1 VQHAGKAI
9 VAGGVSGA
17 IEICCTYPLEFT
29 KTVSQLDKGAG
40 GAMGVVRNTLR
51 TSGPIGFYRGLSS
64 MVYFATPK
72 AAIRFSAFEQASG
85 ALVGGDGKPM
95 FGSATAFVAGLIA
108 GTAEAIVVTTP
119 QETIKIK
126 LIDDAFTREVP
137 RFNGFFHGVSTI
149 IKEEGLAGIYAGV
162 APTILKAR
170 STSAAASPHAPRH
183 DSSAPTS
190 RLTRCAVPC
199 LRARRGAGGHGAG
212 DALRRLPL
220 HPPRVPQDG
229 RRHSGLGRLRRRCV
243 GVALP
248 VHRRHQVRASTQRG
262 RARSCRPRNVASAS
276 MQPTAPP
283 ARPCS
288 PRSVATTSIRPPSA
302 ATVFIE
308 PRRRVSISLAR
319 AAWAA
324 H

>member
-1 VQHAGKAI
+1 MAPTGNKPKHAGKAI

-162 APTILKAR
+162 APTVLKVATAQGTR
-170 STSAAASPHAPRH
+170 FGVFHYIPPEYRKTAVGTAASGAF
-183 DSSAPTS
+183 
-190 RLTRCAVPC
+190 
-199 LRARRGAGGHGAG
+199 AGGVSVLLFQFIDVIKSRMQGIDGHKYSSSIHCLTELVKNEGIL
-212 DALRRLPL
+212 ALYKGVG
-220 HPPRVPQDG
+220 PRISRVCCEVAITMSLYGEVVKLLNKYWITADQDEYKQQV
-229 RRHSGLGRLRRRCV
+229 LRSSS
-243 GVALP
+243 VAVP
-248 VHRRHQVRASTQRG
+248 VHRSSSG
-262 RARSCRPRNVASAS
+262 PG
-276 MQPTAPP
+276 
-283 ARPCS
+283 
-288 PRSVATTSIRPPSA
+288 A
-302 ATVFIE
+302 AQQ
-308 PRRRVSISLAR
+308 
-319 AAWAA
+319 
-324 H
+324 